1 VAKILQKLDP
11 LASTLL
17 YRKMIQPVLEGA
29 KSRYYNYAAQDLALC
44 STLGYKIT
52 DWKEHVLHD
61 IYLKQIQETHKRKVS
76 FWPKYDLS
84 LEKHIA
90 KEKKNKD

>member
-1 VAKILQKLDP
+1 
-11 LASTLL
+11 
-17 YRKMIQPVLEGA
+17 M
-29 KSRYYNYAAQDLALC
+29 
-44 STLGYKIT
+44 
-52 DWKEHVLHD
+52 

-90 KEKKNKD
+90 KEKKHKYTRHFGFFANCKHKTLND